1 MPHYVA
7 LSKSAHRSAGVRP
20 SNTAYALEQAVVPV
34 VAEEVPRV
42 LPTMPL
48 AFVNAPSGQGF
59 ELVALQALQPG
70 MNVYV
75 HTDGRWI
82 GGYKP
87 AWYRA
92 HPFRLIPDESGSRR
106 VVCVDEEAEAFENEA
121 GPDTPTLFGPD
132 GEPTEKTRHLV
143 NFLEQLEKGKE
154 VTHAAVAL
162 LAEQGLI
169 VPWEISARKA
179 KGETGYDVQGLYHI
193 DEAALKAL
201 EPERVV
207 KLLRSGALSIAFSQL
222 LSEHRLQTV
231 ARLHNLRG
239 EAKRQSAAADEL
251 DVESLFADDDD
262 DDLTF

>member
-20 SNTAYALEQAVVPV
+20 TNLAHALEQAVVPV

-48 AFVNAPSGQGF
+48 AFVKTPSGEGF

-70 MNVYV
+70 TNVYL

-82 GGYKP
+82 GGYRP
-87 AWYRA
+87 AWYRS

-106 VVCVDEEAEAFENEA
+106 VLCVDEEAEAFEKEA
-121 GPDTPTLFGPD
+121 GPDSRSLFGPD
-132 GEPTEKTRHLV
+132 GEPTEHTRNLIS
-143 NFLEQLEKGKE
+143 FLEQLEQGRE
-154 VTHAAVAL
+154 VTHAAVSL

-169 VPWEISARKA
+169 VPWEISARNA
-179 KGETGYDVQGLYHI
+179 KGETGFDVQGIYHI

-201 EPERVV
+201 EPESAA
-207 KLLRSGALSIAFSQL
+207 KLLKSGALSLAFSQL
-222 LSEHRLQTV
+222 LSEHRLQGLV
-231 ARLHNLRG
+231 RLYELRS
-239 EAKRQSAAADEL
+239 EANRRKAAVDDV